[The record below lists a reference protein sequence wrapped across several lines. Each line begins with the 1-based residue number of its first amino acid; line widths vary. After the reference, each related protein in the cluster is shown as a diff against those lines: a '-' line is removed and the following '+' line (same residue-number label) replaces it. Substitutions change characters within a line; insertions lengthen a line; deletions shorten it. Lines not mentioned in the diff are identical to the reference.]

1 MDQVPLP
8 RDSQRAHR
16 VGPRCGGGN
25 LGKSPSKGDPGGA
38 RRRPLLRFLDTDL
51 DRRPAYTPC
60 RKRATSRSASREAE
74 GTGPVKPR
82 QPASAARCQTRPGAS
97 PGGCV
102 ERVRKETKCPRKAA
116 TVF

>member
-1 MDQVPLP
+1 MRRGQP
-8 RDSQRAHR
+8 RKISFQKETQE
-16 VGPRCGGGN
+16 GPGGG
-25 LGKSPSKGDPGGA
+25 PSCVFWT
-38 RRRPLLRFLDTDL
+38 RSL
-51 DRRPAYTPC
+51 DRCPAYTPF

-102 ERVRKETKCPRKAA
+102 ERARKEAKCPRKAKPV
-116 TVF
+116 TVFSIASKVGP